1 MRAQRY
7 LARKGALGGLETS
20 QTVNARTTDLAK
32 TVGNFSGDRRDLNI
46 YIYIDIY
53 IYIYTYI
60 KLSTVA
66 LKIPNCSGKV
76 RGACADLVSCFER
89 A

>member
-7 LARKGALGGLETS
+7 LARKRALGALETS
-20 QTVNARTTDLAK
+20 ETVNARTTDLAR
-32 TVGNFSGDRRDLNI
+32 TVGNFQGDRRE
-46 YIYIDIY
+46 IDIY
-53 IYIYTYI
+53 IYIYI

-76 RGACADLVSCFER
+76 RGACVDLVSCLER